1 MPLLGISDVLDGHG
15 PTPPTPPGFLVE
27 NLGLN
32 QSWAAIYSGRTS
44 DASWISAA
52 FFLIGIPVAMK
63 TLFAV
68 SSWIS
73 HKALYNEDAKQAS
86 FMMGTDALSIL
97 SFDAE
102 TGEEE
107 QAVSEYQP
115 AT

>member
-1 MPLLGISDVLDGHG
+1 MDGHG
-15 PTPPTPPGFLVE
+15 PTPPTPRGFFSREFGFESEL
-27 NLGLN
+27 
-32 QSWAAIYSGRTS
+32 SCP
-44 DASWISAA
+44 ISAA
-52 FFLIGIPVAMK
+52 FFPIISGCHGNSSLFHLGFLI
-63 TLFAV
+63 
-68 SSWIS
+68 
-73 HKALYNEDAKQAS
+73 KALYNEDAKQAS

>member
-1 MPLLGISDVLDGHG
+1 MEPLF
-15 PTPPTPPGFLVE
+15 T
-27 NLGLN
+27 
-32 QSWAAIYSGRTS
+32 
-44 DASWISAA
+44 
-52 FFLIGIPVAMK
+52 
-63 TLFAV
+63 V

-73 HKALYNEDAKQAS
+73 HKALYNEDVKQAS
-86 FMMGTDALSIL
+86 FIMGTDALSIL